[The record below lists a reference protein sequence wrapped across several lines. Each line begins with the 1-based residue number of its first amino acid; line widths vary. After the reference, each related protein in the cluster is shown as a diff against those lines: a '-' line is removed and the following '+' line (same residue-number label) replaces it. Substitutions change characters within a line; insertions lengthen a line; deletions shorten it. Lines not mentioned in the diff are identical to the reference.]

1 MRGGTNLAAIST
13 DKRGFGCHLEPANFV
28 VIRCVTVAAVTRAAN
43 NALMMDGLNYHRV
56 LLGAEWSD
64 QLGLEQILALSERLS
79 FCPLKTNSVFKVAG
93 NTAIGARSKK
103 SKGGLGAKCSYCGA
117 EKSSGCQHDSGCP
130 V

>member
-1 MRGGTNLAAIST
+1 
-13 DKRGFGCHLEPANFV
+13 
-28 VIRCVTVAAVTRAAN
+28 
-43 NALMMDGLNYHRV
+43 MMDGLNYHRV
-56 LLGAEWSD
+56 LLGAKWSD